1 MKTEIYKDGELLH
14 TFEGESSQMEAYK
27 KLLQIQ
33 SNSTSWAIK
42 NEGYEVVETYQDGT
56 QSIWS

>member
-14 TFEGESSQMEAYK
+14 TFEGENSPKDAYQ
-27 KLLQIQ
+27 KLLRIQ

-42 NEGYEVVETYQDGT
+42 YEGYKVVETYQDGT
-56 QSIWS
+56 QSIWK